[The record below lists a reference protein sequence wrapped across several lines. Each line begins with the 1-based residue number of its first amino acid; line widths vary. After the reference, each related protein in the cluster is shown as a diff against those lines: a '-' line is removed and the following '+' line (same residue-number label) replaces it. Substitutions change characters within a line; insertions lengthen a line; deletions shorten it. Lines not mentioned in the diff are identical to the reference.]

1 MPNHPVPVRPVP
13 VRHGRLVP
21 TSADRALVKHAKAL
35 QRQAMAIRA
44 EDAARRY
51 VATGR
56 MQDIGDM
63 TEDALEIGGDIA
75 DHVAAKIAARPF
87 FARELADIAST
98 GARGLNTE
106 LRSYIQ
112 ECH

>member
-1 MPNHPVPVRPVP
+1 MSRNLPIAVPRGSLALS
-13 VRHGRLVP
+13 REE
-21 TSADRALVKHAKAL
+21 RALVKHAKAL
-35 QRQAMAIRA
+35 QRRANAVRA

-51 VATGR
+51 VTSGR
-56 MQDIGDM
+56 MQDIGDL
-63 TEDALEIGGDIA
+63 TEDALAIGGDIGDRLA
-75 DHVAAKIAARPF
+75 VEVSARPF

-98 GARGLNTE
+98 GTHGLKAE